1 MINRAMFQR
10 NGRAGYVLKPLALRS
25 TGDKHL
31 LGQRTHHRFEVTII
45 SAQQLPRPKDS
56 SGRDV
61 IDKSTVD
68 PFVEVS
74 LHIPDWPEAPR
85 SRRASLTALNELP
98 ATAASVS
105 PARTLVQRTG
115 TVKNNGFNP
124 VWEQRLSIPFE
135 VAGDMRE
142 LVFVRFAVK
151 QEGMVDE
158 EPLAVYCASLGSLNM
173 GECCCVRQ
181 LEYRLIGGV
190 QAIVIFPSTT
200 RSFRNISS
208 LRCSSSS
215 TSPTRRSQARCT
227 RNFISSPIQS
237 MDLAMQCILLCS
249 DVVLY
254 TIDLHRQ
261 DLSTHCTYIHNQY
274 YTDNLVQQI
283 KNSYRAWIDAK

>member
-31 LGQRTHHRFEVTII
+31 LGQRTHHRFEATVI

-74 LHIPDWPEAPR
+74 LHVPDWPEAPR
-85 SRRASLTALNELP
+85 SRRASLTTPDALP
-98 ATAASVS
+98 ATAAPVT
-105 PARTLVQRTG
+105 PARTLVQRTAV
-115 TVKNNGFNP
+115 VKNNGFNP

-151 QEGMVDE
+151 QEGMADE

-173 GECCCVRQ
+173 GECR
-181 LEYRLIGGV
+181 
-190 QAIVIFPSTT
+190 PS
-200 RSFRNISS
+200 
-208 LRCSSSS
+208 CG
-215 TSPTRRSQARCT
+215 
-227 RNFISSPIQS
+227 
-237 MDLAMQCILLCS
+237 
-249 DVVLY
+249 
-254 TIDLHRQ
+254 
-261 DLSTHCTYIHNQY
+261 
-274 YTDNLVQQI
+274 
-283 KNSYRAWIDAK
+283 

>member
-25 TGDKHL
+25 TGDKQL
-31 LGQRTHHRFEVTII
+31 LGFHTSHRFEVTII

-56 SGRDV
+56 SGRDI

-85 SRRASLTALNELP
+85 SRRASLTTPNAPP
-98 ATAASVS
+98 ATAAPVT

-115 TVKNNGFNP
+115 VVKNNGFNP
-124 VWEQRLSIPFE
+124 VWEQQLSIPFD
-135 VAGDMRE
+135 VVGDMRE

-173 GECCCVRQ
+173 GECWLMRGRAW
-181 LEYRLIGGV
+181 LTEGV
-190 QAIVIFPSTT
+190 QAIDISPSMMH
-200 RSFRNISS
+200 SFRNTYS
-208 LRCSSSS
+208 LRSSSRS
-215 TSPTRRSQARCT
+215 TSSTCRWIEP
-227 RNFISSPIQS
+227 P
-237 MDLAMQCILLCS
+237 LLYIVMVHTDNIFTLQPHCFRHHLPCS
-249 DVVLY
+249 A
-254 TIDLHRQ
+254 H
-261 DLSTHCTYIHNQY
+261 DLSNQLSHALYIY
-274 YTDNLVQQI
+274 P
-283 KNSYRAWIDAK
+283 